1 VRNTARRNAT
11 TPAGSHPIGE
21 NSHAQ
26 LHKHTS
32 EQHPRGLQPTSEN
45 PQNGR
50 THQKSTKD
58 HTKLR
63 FAEKLS
69 KRRDGTMRPGILGHK
84 RGLLVDVNG
93 VEENPHR
100 IHRIC
105 VALCVKVAAALKY

>member
-1 VRNTARRNAT
+1 VRNAARRNAT
-11 TPAGSHPIGE
+11 TPAAIHPMGE

-26 LHKHTS
+26 LHKHTA
-32 EQHPRGLQPTSEN
+32 EQHPPGLQPTSEN

-50 THQKSTKD
+50 TNQSHTKD

-69 KRRDGTMRPGILGHK
+69 EGRDGVMRPGILGHK

-100 IHRIC
+100 MDRIC
-105 VALCVKVAAALKY
+105 AALCVKAAAALKG